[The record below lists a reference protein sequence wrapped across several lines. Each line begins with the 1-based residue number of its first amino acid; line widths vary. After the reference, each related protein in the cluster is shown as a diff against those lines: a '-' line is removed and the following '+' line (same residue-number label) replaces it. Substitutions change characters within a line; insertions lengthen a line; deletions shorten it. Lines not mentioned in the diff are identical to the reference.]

1 MRQDFPR
8 VVPSYTHITDD
19 EPAQA
24 GQTTPDATLN
34 TLICRMPETHRLFEM
49 LGRNEHP
56 DFLTIMRA
64 MSEFVAFYTD
74 CDINDEPDWLINFNM
89 SQKKCPFCS

>member
-1 MRQDFPR
+1 MKQVFPP
-8 VVPSYTHITDD
+8 VVPSEILKNETCV
-19 EPAQA
+19 AQA
-24 GQTTPDATLN
+24 GQTPSDEYLN

-56 DFLTIMRA
+56 DFLTIMKA
-64 MSEFVAFYTD
+64 MSEYVAFYTK
-74 CDINDEPDWLINFNM
+74 CDNNGDGSWLINFNM